1 MTILH
6 GDDRFYNNIFVQKGA
21 ADAKVVMHD
30 HDEGT
35 DSENREVGTFVF
47 DDYPTYDEWNA
58 QFDFSKPADMGALE
72 KVHFGHLPIWSEG
85 NVYLGGAKPFKKEKD
100 AIVKDVP
107 VSVELSEENG
117 SPILKTNV
125 FDLIKEIRVKGVNTD
140 TLGKAFEPDQPFEN
154 NDGTPI
160 VFNKDY
166 FDDLRAEDVL
176 PGPFASTDIKTL
188 F

>member
-1 MTILH
+1 MRKRPRAVAHESSRRDQDPPTKS
-6 GDDRFYNNIFVQKGA
+6 FVWVPISHF
-21 ADAKVVMHD
+21 DMESETPDMHELAVY
-30 HDEGT
+30 H
-35 DSENREVGTFVF
+35 
-47 DDYPTYDEWNA
+47 
-58 QFDFSKPADMGALE
+58 FSP
-72 KVHFGHLPIWSEG
+72 LPVWSEG

-125 FDLIKEIRVKGVNTD
+125 FDLLKDIRVKGVNTD
-140 TLGKAFEPDQPFEN
+140 TLGKAFEPEQPFEN

-176 PGPFASTDIKTL
+176 PGPFAGTDIKTL